1 MIRFLLQLL
10 LLLGL
15 SILCAYSQ
23 ERKWRSLVDNAPEG
37 KRPTL
42 EITESSETSTRVKLN
57 VFGFW
62 EVSVLVDGK
71 PHSVIE
77 FPEPKL
83 SGIGFPKNEGDRGWY
98 DFPAESNYPLLGGE
112 RFARSCRIVN
122 PVASVPDEEFYTGKN
137 GSTLAE
143 WVSAGA
149 DPSGARPGIPHLQAY
164 LSVNKSSSSED
175 LGVDLVSDSTIDVEL
190 TSPIAPAGYTDIE
203 NPDNLPS
210 APDFIDTNFYDSLKE
225 PFDGNVER
233 VSGVSGAGVFSV
245 VSTKYPMLSA
255 LSPSVVRV
263 PTERILLYKH
273 LAGPTDVDC
282 ELSWDAWIFQ
292 MPYLNGPA
300 LRESMTAKGGRIL
313 ASRSAR
319 YLILTPREF
328 HGGLMDFA
336 YMKQAKGL
344 QVDFAY
350 VGNLEE
356 DDVAPNRSA
365 IDAYLEAYFRA
376 NYCHGVY
383 VLLVGDLSII
393 PSGRSNN
400 IRARPDRTN
409 ADSDHVYEV
418 LGDDLFPSLYVGRLD
433 VGDRVALKT
442 QIDKIMKMEAA
453 PPFGDWPLQV
463 TLAANSEND
472 DRSRGVSSSFP
483 SKYAQ
488 AINAVANYDAYRV
501 SPNFNVLHAGAS
513 TTQQTLATNADVIS
527 AINTGIGHL
536 MYRGHGLEDQWVG
549 GWDGSSTNGTSFSA
563 SAHVNGLQN
572 EIYPIVYAIACR
584 NSRLRSSG
592 YIGGAWLAEPNGG
605 ACAHWG
611 ASVNSYTAENHWR
624 ARGVFRSLFESGF
637 NRLGPALGEAERI
650 SFAES
655 SARDWGNNTFCYVL
669 NGCPETT
676 IRFSPVYGLSPST
689 VNVSYPEEGMLFD
702 VINPLTSRGVSAA
715 LIQIRLRDGRVL
727 NGFTDSSGRLL
738 MNNIDKDDEVLGYD
752 ISGTDMV
759 PYSETLSALPQP
771 SLRWADQTA
780 INGREMVLEGFPGT
794 YLVEFSE
801 DLVTWQVYGRVVVGA
816 SGQESMMITIPEG
829 HEFAGKYLR
838 ATREP

>member
-1 MIRFLLQLL
+1 MLWPL

-15 SILCAYSQ
+15 SSLCVFSQ
-23 ERKWRSLVDNAPEG
+23 DRKWRSLIDNSPEG

-42 EITESSETSTRVKLN
+42 EITESSETATRVKMN

-77 FPEPKL
+77 FPEPEV

-98 DFPAESNYPLLGGE
+98 DFPAETKYPLLGRE

-122 PVASVPDEEFYTGKN
+122 PVASVPDEDFYAGKY

-143 WVSAGA
+143 WVAAGA
-149 DPSGARPGIPHLQAY
+149 DPSGARPGIPHLQAF

-175 LGVDLVSDSTIDVEL
+175 LSVDLVSDSSIDVDL
-190 TSPIAPAGYTDIE
+190 TNPIAPAGYTDIE

-273 LAGPTDVDC
+273 LAGPTDIDC

-292 MPYLNGPA
+292 MPFLNGPA

-319 YLILTPREF
+319 YLILTPRNF

-350 VGNLEE
+350 VGDLEE
-356 DDVAPNRSA
+356 DDVAPNRAA
-365 IDAYLEAYFRA
+365 IDAYIEAYFRA

-383 VLLVGDLSII
+383 VLLVGDIRII

-400 IRARPDRTN
+400 VILRPDRTA

-418 LGDDLFPSLYVGRLD
+418 LGDDLFPSIYVGRLD
-433 VGDRVALKT
+433 VDDRVALKT
-442 QIDKIMKMEAA
+442 QIDKIMKMETN
-453 PPFGDWPLQV
+453 PPLGDWPLQV

-472 DRSRGVSSSFP
+472 DRTRGVSSSFP

-488 AINAVANYDAYRV
+488 AIIDVRDYDSYRIN
-501 SPNFNVLHAGAS
+501 PNFNVLHAGAIVS
-513 TTQQTLATNADVIS
+513 LQRRATNGDVIS
-527 AINTGIGHL
+527 AINSGIGHL
-536 MYRGHGLEDQWVG
+536 MYRGHGSETSWLG
-549 GWDGSSTNGTSFSA
+549 GWDGSSTDGTSFSA
-563 SAHVNGLQN
+563 VPHVSGLQN
-572 EIYPIVYAIACR
+572 EVYPIVYAIACR
-584 NSRLRSSG
+584 NSRLRSAG
-592 YIGGAWLAEPNGG
+592 FIGGEWLAQTNGG

-611 ASVNSYTAENHWR
+611 ASVNSFTNENHWR

-637 NRLGPALGEAERI
+637 NRLGPALSEAERI

-655 SARDWGNNTFCYVL
+655 EASEWGNNTFCYLL

-676 IRFSPVYGLSPST
+676 MRISTVYGLSPST
-689 VNVSYPEEGMLFD
+689 INISYQEGGMLFD

-738 MNNIDKDDEVLGYD
+738 MNNIDKNDEVLGYD
-752 ISGTDMV
+752 ISGADMV

-771 SLRWADQTA
+771 LLRWGDQITV
-780 INGREMVLEGFPGT
+780 NRREIILEGFPGT
-794 YLVEFSE
+794 YLVEFTE
-801 DLVTWQVYGRVVVGA
+801 DLITWEVYDRLEVGA
-816 SGQESMMITIPEG
+816 SGQKSVMITIPEG
-829 HEFAGKYLR
+829 HESAGKYFR
-838 ATREP
+838 AAREP